1 MTKREL
7 VLASGSIYR
16 ARIMSKAGI
25 EVTIDAP
32 EVDERSIDDLF
43 DPADPAAHAVR
54 LAHMK
59 ADAVT
64 TRHPGAIVIAA
75 DQLGIIDDDEGVTVL
90 HKQKTREA
98 AIDQLMRMSG
108 TAHSLINGIVVVDT
122 ESGERRSGINVMTVV
137 MRNYDRTLAT
147 SYVDRFEPFDTAG
160 SYRMED
166 EDLMDPAERLLERI
180 EGEHPSG
187 VKGMPL
193 PLLHRLL
200 DSL

>member
-16 ARIMSKAGI
+16 ARIMTKAGI

-43 DPADPAAHAVR
+43 DPADPAAHALR

-64 TRHPGAIVIAA
+64 VRHPRAIVIAA
-75 DQLGIIDDDEGVTVL
+75 DQLGIIDDSEGVTIL
-90 HKQKTREA
+90 HKQQTREA

-108 TAHSLINGIVVVDT
+108 TAHSLINGVVVVDT

-137 MRNYDRTLAT
+137 MRNYDRKLAA

-180 EGEHPSG
+180 EGEDLSG

-193 PLLHRLL
+193 PLLRRLL
-200 DSL
+200 ESL